1 VLHGRHRRRRTGCA
15 FVAVGCGLALAGCG
29 FTGGSS
35 EAASSGGGESPAVA
49 ADFVKFATCMR
60 SHGVPNFPDPSS
72 SGGGIQI
79 APESGLNPASPAFK
93 SAQGQCKKLLPG
105 GGPKAASAPPP
116 SASNVRAALK
126 WAQYVREH
134 GVPNFPD
141 PSTNS
146 NQPGLFF
153 RGVVFPVGP
162 DFNPQSPAF
171 QHAQASCG
179 RGPLASGG

>member
-1 VLHGRHRRRRTGCA
+1 MSTSCHPHRRVGWA
-15 FVAVGCGLALAGCG
+15 VAAIGCGLAIAGCG

-35 EAASSGGGESPAVA
+35 EAASSGGPESPAAA
-49 ADFVKFATCMR
+49 ADFLKFAGCMR
-60 SHGVPNFPDPSS
+60 SHGVPNFPDPGSNGS
-72 SGGGIQI
+72 IDLTPG
-79 APESGLNPASPAFK
+79 SGLNPASPAFK

-116 SASNVRAALK
+116 SASEVRAALK
-126 WAQYVREH
+126 WAQCVREH

-141 PSTNS
+141 PSGNS
-146 NQPGLFF
+146 NQPGLFV

-171 QHAQASCG
+171 KQAQASCG
-179 RGPLASGG
+179 GGPVGNSG